1 MKNTKMINAFKAF
14 EIENTKNVLGGKKT
28 VMCTDGVQ
36 CDIYDDVKKEWTY
49 DSMDKG
55 LKLGE
60 TWGYAVNIAST
71 LGA

>member
-28 VMCTDGVQ
+28 VTCTDGET
-36 CDIYDDVKKEWTY
+36 CDIYDDVKKETY
-49 DSMDKG
+49 ESQDKG

-60 TWGYAVNIAST
+60 TWGYAVNVGSL
-71 LGA
+71 LGN